1 MRTDLNMEQPT
12 STAPISQDETDAP
25 PSMWRDEVQARV
37 AGYRSRRG
45 RRIEGAF
52 SMRFPFPPAEAQP
65 SAPQSEMKSEGA
77 SESLPV
83 ESAAVEVG
91 DECASPAPI
100 ASDGVAISSQ
110 AQPDMVA
117 EAQVVADAQEIECE
131 PAPARRARRK
141 VIAFPR
147 PTTGPHEPWSEPPLP
162 DQPRILDVPE
172 QIPAYPTTPLLD
184 GLQFATHEP
193 QAAAASA
200 DHVELPLQA
209 VAVGRRLRAGAFDC
223 AIVIAATGVFAAAG
237 YKLLPRLTLTKPL
250 LATAAAI
257 PVLLWATYHYLFLI
271 YAGRTAGM
279 QRAGIR
285 LSSFK
290 GGFPSRR
297 QRRARA
303 IALFFSTASLTMGLL
318 WVLVDVDALCWHD
331 RISRTYLTKD

>member
-1 MRTDLNMEQPT
+1 MEQQN
-12 STAPISQDETDAP
+12 STAPATADASEAP
-25 PSMWRDEVQARV
+25 PQVWRNEVHARV

-52 SMRFPFPPAEAQP
+52 SMRFPFPPENAA
-65 SAPQSEMKSEGA
+65 SAPEANADSEGA
-77 SESLPV
+77 SDATPL
-83 ESAAVEVG
+83 ESAAVNAGSDAPSASAVEFFQNNEVG
-91 DECASPAPI
+91 AQSLPEMPAVANAADER
-100 ASDGVAISSQ
+100 
-110 AQPDMVA
+110 
-117 EAQVVADAQEIECE
+117 QEIE

-147 PTTGPHEPWSEPPLP
+147 PATEPREPWSEPPLP

-172 QIPAYPTTPLLD
+172 QLPAYPTTPLLD
-184 GLQFATHEP
+184 GLQFPSREP

-209 VAVGRRLRAGAFDC
+209 VAVGQRLRAGVVDG
-223 AIVIAATGVFAAAG
+223 AIVFAATGIFAAAC

-250 LATAAAI
+250 LATAAAM
-257 PVLLWATYHYLFLI
+257 PLLLWAAYHYLFLI
-271 YAGRTAGM
+271 YAGATAGM
-279 QRAGIR
+279 RRAGIR

-297 QRRARA
+297 QRRNRC

-318 WVLVDVDALCWHD
+318 WALVDVDALCWHD
-331 RISRTYLTKD
+331 RISRTYLTKSGG